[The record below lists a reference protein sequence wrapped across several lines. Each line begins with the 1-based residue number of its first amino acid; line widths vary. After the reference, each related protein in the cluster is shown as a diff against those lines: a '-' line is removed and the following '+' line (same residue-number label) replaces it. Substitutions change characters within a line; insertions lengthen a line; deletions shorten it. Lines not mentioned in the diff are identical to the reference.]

1 CEGDMATLELT
12 VMVICFKLAFLFTF
26 FFLCTTGR
34 DIGANIPALLRALVA
49 ALPHRQKYNAPNLHL
64 TASGGN
70 GCHPCVYSFLHV
82 LVQSGRD
89 SVLEVLIGSTRFPE
103 FRKIVDTLT
112 RLVPEIHIATDIICG
127 FPGET
132 SEDFDRIM
140 ELIRE
145 YTFPQ
150 VHISQ
155 FYPRP

>member
-1 CEGDMATLELT
+1 
-12 VMVICFKLAFLFTF
+12 
-26 FFLCTTGR
+26 
-34 DIGANIPALLRALVA
+34 
-49 ALPHRQKYNAPNLHL
+49 
-64 TASGGN
+64 S
-70 GCHPCVYSFLHV
+70 
-82 LVQSGRD
+82 
-89 SVLEVLIGSTRFPE
+89 E

-155 FYPRP
+155 FYPRPGTPAALMKRVPTLEVKKRSHSILFESFTPY